1 MNGES
6 ISNKV
11 DLSSQ
16 KNNRIAPHP
25 IHALEK
31 IRLGGSE
38 QWIRIQGKD
47 TSNPVLLLI
56 QQGPGLPMLN
66 EARDAEKQLNL
77 EEEFVVVYW
86 DQRGCGK
93 SFRSGFPPQSLT
105 LEQMIADTHELI
117 QALTQRFSMSRLFV
131 TGFSQGGTIA
141 ALTASRYPE
150 NIQAVICVAPE
161 VLFAESERI
170 AYEFAL
176 KQAAQRGNRRAMQEL
191 REIGLPPHLDSK
203 TFGIRLKWLTNF
215 GGVYRHK
222 TYRMLLLQTLRQI
235 LLSRDY
241 SFTDIL
247 GTLRG
252 IGFVQDH
259 LLPNLVGLDLFHGL
273 PWLEVPIFFFQGRQ
287 DRAAPVALVE
297 RYYQGLQAPKGK
309 QLIWFDK
316 SAHEPHYEEP
326 AKFREAMF
334 RIKQSLDKGGEVL

>member
-1 MNGES
+1 MNSES

-66 EARDAEKQLNL
+66 EARDSEKRLNL

-117 QALTQRFSMSRLFV
+117 QALTLI
-131 TGFSQGGTIA
+131 T
-141 ALTASRYPE
+141 
-150 NIQAVICVAPE
+150 
-161 VLFAESERI
+161 
-170 AYEFAL
+170 
-176 KQAAQRGNRRAMQEL
+176 QAARKLDPQTSRGEQ
-191 REIGLPPHLDSK
+191 
-203 TFGIRLKWLTNF
+203 
-215 GGVYRHK
+215 V
-222 TYRMLLLQTLRQI
+222 
-235 LLSRDY
+235 
-241 SFTDIL
+241 
-247 GTLRG
+247 
-252 IGFVQDH
+252 
-259 LLPNLVGLDLFHGL
+259 
-273 PWLEVPIFFFQGRQ
+273 
-287 DRAAPVALVE
+287 
-297 RYYQGLQAPKGK
+297 
-309 QLIWFDK
+309 
-316 SAHEPHYEEP
+316 
-326 AKFREAMF
+326 
-334 RIKQSLDKGGEVL
+334 GEVAQIPPTPVH